1 MTREEAK
8 ARQEEIEKH
17 YKLGFWYG
25 VNCEKCCGVFPKIVT
40 GIGTKDQCRYE
51 CEVCGTT
58 TEPKDM
64 PWQAAEAWN
73 NNEYTMQQLRLF

>member
-1 MTREEAK
+1 MTREQA
-8 ARQEEIEKH
+8 IKH
-17 YKLGFWYG
+17 QSELAERFNLGFWYG
-25 VNCEKCCGVFPKIVT
+25 VTCEKCCGVFPKIIT
-40 GIGTKDQCRYE
+40 GIMPKDRCRYE

-73 NNEYTMQQLRLF
+73 RHEYVMKQLTLF